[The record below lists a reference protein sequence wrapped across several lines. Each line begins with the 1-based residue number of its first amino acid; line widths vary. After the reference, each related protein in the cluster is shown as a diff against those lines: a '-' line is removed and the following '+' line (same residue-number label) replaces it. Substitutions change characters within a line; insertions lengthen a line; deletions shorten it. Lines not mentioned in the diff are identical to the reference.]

1 MTLRRSEKMSPC
13 VESQG
18 DDAVIAL
25 SLVIMR
31 ISMGIVTRVSAPIVI
46 LRYPVLRAQLVIYIR
61 IQDVAFS
68 LVNPV
73 ASDDT

>member
-31 ISMGIVTRVSAPIVI
+31 ISMRLLQESLPPIVI
-46 LRYPVLRAQLVIYIR
+46 LRYPAFRAQLVIYIR
-61 IQDVAFS
+61 IQDVAGS
-68 LVNPV
+68 RW
-73 ASDDT
+73 

>member
-31 ISMGIVTRVSAPIVI
+31 ISMRLLQESPPPIVI
-46 LRYPVLRAQLVIYIR
+46 LRYPVFRVLG
-61 IQDVAFS
+61 
-68 LVNPV
+68 
-73 ASDDT
+73 